1 MRSKGRQQT
10 KIFTKENVV
19 VSFDSKENE
28 NVFCGIFSNLADKFL
43 KPLKRIISRFEMA
56 VKILFYT
63 K

>member
-1 MRSKGRQQT
+1 MPSKGSQQT

-19 VSFDSKENE
+19 VSFDSKFE